1 MDLVDGVHWG
11 YLHEKGCHYTE
22 LCSTTSRMEGEGKR
36 IYRGGL
42 IDNVAYALKNKR
54 ARLCFLTPPCPSRNA
69 KSYHIHSCITFE
81 IFLMSSFFPRS
92 S

>member
-42 IDNVAYALKNKR
+42 IDNVAYVVSVDLYVGPELEMERRVREYK
-54 ARLCFLTPPCPSRNA
+54 C
-69 KSYHIHSCITFE
+69 E
-81 IFLMSSFFPRS
+81 
-92 S
+92 